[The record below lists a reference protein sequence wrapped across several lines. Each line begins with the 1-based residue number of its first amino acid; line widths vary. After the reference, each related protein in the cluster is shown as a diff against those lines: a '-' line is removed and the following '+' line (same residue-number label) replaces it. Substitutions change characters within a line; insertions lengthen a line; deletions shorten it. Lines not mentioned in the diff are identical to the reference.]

1 MTRRTVF
8 GLVLAVVLAV
18 GACSSGSDDD
28 ASPTTTRS
36 TGRSTTTDTEAPRS
50 TSSTTQPPAT
60 DTAAVTTVLEDL
72 MGRYDAAVAAI
83 LADPRAASDRT
94 SPEVTAYLALF
105 TKDSSFADGALANW
119 AREGEA
125 GRFYRPGPAGK
136 LTSST
141 VMSVTPA
148 SGDEATF
155 TICARN
161 SIEITDADGNVLE
174 SLGGQTAASV
184 VALRVDG
191 TWLLRD
197 LTEAS
202 ASECPSP
209 GGDQ

>member
-1 MTRRTVF
+1 MTTHRVL
-8 GLVLAVVLAV
+8 GLLLVVALAV
-18 GACSSGSDDD
+18 GACSGGDDDD
-28 ASPTTTRS
+28 ASPTTTRAGS
-36 TGRSTTTDTEAPRS
+36 GSTTTTTEATTS
-50 TSSTTQPPAT
+50 TSTTQPPAT
-60 DTAAVTTVLEDL
+60 DTAAVTPVLQDL
-72 MGRYDAAVAAI
+72 MGRYDDAVAAI
-83 LADPRAASDRT
+83 LADPRVASNRE

-105 TKDSSFADGALANW
+105 TDGSSFADGALTNW

-141 VMSVTPA
+141 VMSVTPD

-155 TICARN
+155 AVCAQN

-174 SLGGQTAASV
+174 SQGGQTAASV

-197 LTEAS
+197 LTQAS
-202 ASECPSP
+202 ASECPP
-209 GGDQ
+209 QGEDE

>member
-1 MTRRTVF
+1 
-8 GLVLAVVLAV
+8 VL
-18 GACSSGSDDD
+18 
-28 ASPTTTRS
+28 
-36 TGRSTTTDTEAPRS
+36 
-50 TSSTTQPPAT
+50 Q
-60 DTAAVTTVLEDL
+60 DL
-72 MGRYDAAVAAI
+72 MGRYDDAVAAI
-83 LADPRAASDRT
+83 LADPRVASNRE

-105 TKDSSFADGALANW
+105 TDGSSFADGALTNW

-141 VMSVTPA
+141 VMSVTPD

-155 TICARN
+155 AVCAQN

-174 SLGGQTAASV
+174 SQGGQTAASV

-197 LTEAS
+197 LTQAS
-202 ASECPSP
+202 ASECPP
-209 GGDQ
+209 QGEDE

>member
-1 MTRRTVF
+1 MTRHTVF

-18 GACSSGSDDD
+18 GACSSGNDDD
-28 ASPTTTRS
+28 ASPTTTS
-36 TGRSTTTDTEAPRS
+36 ATGRSTTTTTESTTS
-50 TSSTTQPPAT
+50 TSSTQPPAT
-60 DTAAVTTVLEDL
+60 DTAAVTAVLQDL

-83 LADPRAASDRT
+83 LADPRVASDRT

-105 TKDSSFADGALANW
+105 TDDSSFADGALANW
-119 AREGEA
+119 AREAEA

-161 SIEITDADGNVLE
+161 SIEITDAGGNVLE
-174 SLGGQTAASV
+174 SQGGQTAASV